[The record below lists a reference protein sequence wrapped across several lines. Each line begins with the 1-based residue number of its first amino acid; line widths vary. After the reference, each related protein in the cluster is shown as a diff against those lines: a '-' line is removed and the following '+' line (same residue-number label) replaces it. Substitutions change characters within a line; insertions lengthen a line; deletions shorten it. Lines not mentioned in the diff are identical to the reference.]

1 MSLKNQL
8 IQQNNKKVHF
18 RLSTE
23 FRHIKEQKGRMKKKM
38 LGFLKNLNIELR
50 LAELK
55 TLIVVIATL

>member
-23 FRHIKEQKGRMKKKM
+23 FRQIKEQKGRMKKKM